1 MKTLRVATSATLFL
15 AFTLPLLHVSASA
28 DVPPPGPPG
37 LIDPDLLPEGD
48 DFPSPFELGARLVGK
63 SPECAEKCR
72 HLIFEYGKALKRF
85 EEAEDALDADEG
97 RRRSLKDD
105 LAATPYGEKPPGADA
120 LTRELRTIEA
130 RLPEREKA
138 ALDAERAA
146 VRALRRFE
154 ECIDACPPP
163 ADPGDGPS
171 SGEGEDTVLQ
181 VLDHGRPV
189 PVQVFFLHE
198 QRSADPSA
206 PLSREALETIPLP
219 SRSIENLP
227 RPGLAWVDL
236 GRTDATGAV
245 RVPPLAD
252 FGRPGTTA
260 VAEVCDGQRKVF
272 ILAPQLTLPA
282 NHEGCGE
289 AIAAAFHRDPLR
301 VEIKERQG
309 FFHTPKVWAIPAAAA
324 GVIVATQVG
333 GSQSSTP
340 TAPAS
345 VPSTTAPPPST
356 PPSVPASPQGGTYVL
371 AWTTLEDLRQS
382 AQFVRLQTVEEA
394 RIEIS
399 GSTVTMTAPSLLPN
413 LMGPLTPNGRI
424 MLTGAGLLAG
434 RPMVG
439 VTLVGTLTAPGVASA
454 LSAAGE
460 LNATVTVGEDGS
472 LGPPLPH
479 VVRYGLVG
487 TRRP

>member
-1 MKTLRVATSATLFL
+1 MKTLRVATTATLFL
-15 AFTLPLLHVSASA
+15 ALTLPLLHVSASA

-85 EEAEDALDADEG
+85 EEAEDALDADEDRMQSLKG
-97 RRRSLKDD
+97 RR
-105 LAATPYGEKPPGADA
+105 AVVAYGEKPPDDA

-163 ADPGDGPS
+163 ASADGPS
-171 SGEGEDTVLQ
+171 SGEGGDTVLK

-206 PLSREALETIPLP
+206 TVSREAMETVPRP

-260 VAEVCDGQRKVF
+260 VAEVCEGQRKVF

-289 AIAAAFHRDPLR
+289 AVAAAFYRDPLR

-399 GSTVTMTAPSLLPN
+399 GSTVTMTASSPLPN
-413 LMGPLTPNGRI
+413 LMGTWEPSGRI
-424 MLTGAGLLAG
+424 MLTGAGPIAG
-434 RPMVG
+434 RPQVG
-439 VTLVGTLTAPGVASA
+439 VAVTGTLTAPAGITAF
-454 LSAAGE
+454 SAAGE